1 MEAHAGEMTAIYR
14 DLVREF
20 ESQGPVRHE
29 FLKRLHRRFAD
40 EGIEIPFPI
49 RTVMMKGRFDPS
61 VEGG

>member
-1 MEAHAGEMTAIYR
+1 MM
-14 DLVREF
+14 VREF

-29 FLKRLHRRFAD
+29 FIKRLHRRFRD

-49 RTVMMKGRFDPS
+49 RTVMMSGGAEPA